1 MFDHSELTVVRN
13 SVGMPTALGYPINS
27 ALLQNNN
34 PLFVGGGGK
43 STMAVPAGLVCMTTT
58 TCTNANANANEMG
71 LNEMGLNEM
80 SAADLYGEDDEVI
93 PDGLYERLL
102 ELAEVKEKKKMTKK
116 QKPKTNTHKTK
127 ANTKKHKK

>member
-1 MFDHSELTVVRN
+1 MFDHSELTVVKN

-43 STMAVPAGLVCMTTT
+43 SSMAVPAGLVCMTTT
-58 TCTNANANANEMG
+58 TCTNAKGVGPNEMVPNEMG
-71 LNEMGLNEM
+71 PNEMMGY
-80 SAADLYGEDDEVI
+80 AEDEREIV

-102 ELAEVKEKKKMTKK
+102 ELAETKVPKKMTKRK
-116 QKPKTNTHKTK
+116 QQN
-127 ANTKKHKK
+127 KHKKTHKNKK

>member
-1 MFDHSELTVVRN
+1 MFDNSELTVVKN
-13 SVGMPTALGYPINS
+13 SVGMPTALGYPVNS

-43 STMAVPAGLVCMTTT
+43 ASMAVPAGLVCMTETI
-58 TCTNANANANEMG
+58 CTNANGMVPNANG
-71 LNEMGLNEM
+71 VG
-80 SAADLYGEDDEVI
+80 AADPYREDDEVI